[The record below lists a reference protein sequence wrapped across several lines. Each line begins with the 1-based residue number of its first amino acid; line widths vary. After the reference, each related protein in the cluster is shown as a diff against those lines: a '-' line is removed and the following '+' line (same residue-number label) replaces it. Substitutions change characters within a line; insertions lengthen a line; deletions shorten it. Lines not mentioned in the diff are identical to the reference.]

1 MIFVDEHQKK
11 MVAPIVITIMI
22 IIYYIFYFSIVLMAV
37 DGVAKLIF
45 GVVPIILSIFL
56 IRACRERIDEIK
68 GGDEDDLSK
77 Y

>member
-37 DGVAKLIF
+37 DGVAKLRF